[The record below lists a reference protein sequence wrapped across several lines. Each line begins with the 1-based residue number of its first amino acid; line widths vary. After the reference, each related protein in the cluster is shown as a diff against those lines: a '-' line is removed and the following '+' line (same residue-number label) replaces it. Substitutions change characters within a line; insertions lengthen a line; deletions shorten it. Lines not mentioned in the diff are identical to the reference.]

1 MANNLEQ
8 DRHSVLF
15 VDDEP
20 NILNALRRALR
31 RYRDR
36 WEMTFVEGG
45 KVALDVLRTRS
56 FDIVVSDMRMPDLDG
71 AALLS
76 EVERLHPGS
85 VRVILSGFSDE
96 KGIMRAAAGTHA
108 FLAKPCDPDRIIALM
123 DRSMA
128 LRRYLGSGAIRDL
141 VTGIDRLPSPPAR
154 YQRLMAEFRRDSAT
168 IDDIARIIGED
179 MAMSAAVLKMA
190 NSAYFSLPNRVGD
203 IFLAVRFLGFEKV
216 RTLTITASLFSCFRG
231 RAELASL
238 VSRVNMVA
246 MARAVLTEK
255 LIREDGGSAE
265 LRSRGFSAGM
275 MSPIGKLIFLTL
287 YPEIY
292 PNLLESAV
300 GGGLPKLERDALG
313 ATNEELA
320 AYLLGLWGLEDEVVE
335 AVLYQRTPA
344 DCSYQGPGLL
354 PYVHLAQVLGP
365 QVASLEQDLDLD
377 YLEGLGMGVKARMWR
392 DRSSLSKKVSSD
404 V

>member
-1 MANNLEQ
+1 MFNNLEQ
-8 DRHSVLF
+8 EHHSILF

-45 KVALDVLRTRS
+45 KAALDVLRTRS

-128 LRRYLGSGAIRDL
+128 LRRFLGSEAIRDL
-141 VTGIDRLPSPPAR
+141 VTGIDRLPSPSAR
-154 YQRLMAEFRRDSAT
+154 YQRLMSEFRRDSAT
-168 IDDIARIIGED
+168 IDDIGRIIGED

-203 IFLAVRFLGFEKV
+203 IFLAVRLLGFEKV
-216 RTLTITASLFSCFRG
+216 RTLTITASLFSCFQG
-231 RAELASL
+231 RADLASL
-238 VSRVNMVA
+238 VSQINMVA

-275 MSPIGKLIFLTL
+275 MSPIGKLICLTL

-292 PNLLESAV
+292 PSLLGSAV
-300 GGGLPKLERDALG
+300 GGSLSQLERDALG
-313 ATNEELA
+313 AANEELA
-320 AYLLGLWGLEDEVVE
+320 AYLLGLWGIEDEVLE
-335 AVLYQRTPA
+335 AVLHQRAPS
-344 DCSYQGPGLL
+344 DCPYQGPGLL

-365 QVASLEQDLDLD
+365 QVGLQNQDLDLP
-377 YLEGLGMGVKARMWR
+377 YLEGLGMGT
-392 DRSSLSKKVSSD
+392 KVQAWQERNSVRKRVSND